1 MNYASPSA
9 TQQPENLQLAVS
21 MANELLSRFSLSE
34 QNEAIALICQRV
46 REVRI
51 NEAHDLEVRIE
62 IIKKSLESVPI
73 PEMNG
78 AAKNV

>member
-51 NEAHDLEVRIE
+51 NEAHELEMRIE